1 VKPNGQKELFA
12 KQPLVMNGALAACV
26 LPGVAQNQSKTPFQ
40 CLLPLFRSRG
50 VLRCSRFAAAIT
62 GQIHN
67 CSGIVFGIPAGHV
80 GRYASHLGDS
90 ATQCLLLPLS
100 DFHRA
105 VFPQAHNMSERLSQ
119 ITYEALPSEVR
130 PLADDILKV
139 SSAALGG
146 PYNALLR
153 SPDMA
158 RRAFDF
164 LDYLRFKTSVNKRLN
179 EWAILIQARISN
191 AQYEWW
197 AHERI
202 ARKAGLSD
210 AVMRELQQCQRPQS
224 MQADER
230 LVYDYCV
237 QLSLNHRVSD
247 DLWQEAVSQM
257 GEQAVVDL
265 TVLSGTYVMVSM
277 LLNATQVGIPDGSPE
292 PLQVLSPLEIRQ
304 RLLA

>member
-1 VKPNGQKELFA
+1 MTE
-12 KQPLVMNGALAACV
+12 
-26 LPGVAQNQSKTPFQ
+26 
-40 CLLPLFRSRG
+40 
-50 VLRCSRFAAAIT
+50 RFT
-62 GQIHN
+62 
-67 CSGIVFGIPAGHV
+67 
-80 GRYASHLGDS
+80 
-90 ATQCLLLPLS
+90 
-100 DFHRA
+100 
-105 VFPQAHNMSERLSQ
+105 Q
-119 ITYEALPSEVR
+119 ITYESLAPEVQT
-130 PLADDILKV
+130 LADDILKV

-153 SPDMA
+153 SPEMA

-179 EWAILIQARISN
+179 ELAILIQARISN

-210 AVMRELQQCQRPQS
+210 AVMRDLQQCQRPQS

-237 QLSLNHRVSD
+237 QLSLNHRVPD
-247 DLWQEAVSQM
+247 DLWQAAVTQM

-292 PLQVLSPLEIRQ
+292 PLQVLSPQEIRQ

>member
-1 VKPNGQKELFA
+1 MTE
-12 KQPLVMNGALAACV
+12 
-26 LPGVAQNQSKTPFQ
+26 
-40 CLLPLFRSRG
+40 
-50 VLRCSRFAAAIT
+50 RFT
-62 GQIHN
+62 
-67 CSGIVFGIPAGHV
+67 
-80 GRYASHLGDS
+80 
-90 ATQCLLLPLS
+90 
-100 DFHRA
+100 
-105 VFPQAHNMSERLSQ
+105 Q
-119 ITYEALPSEVR
+119 ITYEALAPDVR

-153 SPDMA
+153 SPEMA

-179 EWAILIQARISN
+179 EFAILIQARISN
-191 AQYEWW
+191 AQFEWW

-202 ARKAGLSD
+202 ARKAGLPD
-210 AVMRELQQCQRPQS
+210 AVMRDLQQCQRPQS

-247 DLWQEAVSQM
+247 ALWQEAVAQM

-277 LLNATQVGIPDGSPE
+277 LLNATQVGIPDGGVE
-292 PLQVLSPLEIRQ
+292 PLQVLSPQEIRQ